1 MEKMVG
7 FSWLQKKYGLAGYAL
22 THQSIIGA
30 RLKQEIDEDNTVID
44 FYTPLYAPTDQ
55 EDSMLHLE
63 FGIKYD
69 DLNLDFLKAVFAVIP
84 DEAVLAYLSGK
95 PKGSYERR
103 VGYLYEFLTGIR
115 LPVPDQGKGNY
126 IDLLDSSKYI
136 TSKGQNIARWNIR
149 DNLLGLAQFC
159 PVIRRTKALE
169 RLLETDY
176 RQLITAIR
184 QAFPPDI
191 FYRAVSYLYTK
202 ETRSSYLIEQEQPS
216 PERTARFISLLERA
230 GEEPI
235 ATLMREQFLT
245 HLQNEIVD
253 SRFAALGYRNFQNYI
268 GQTTYNF
275 KEIFH
280 YICPPPQFLPSI
292 MEGLSMSLE
301 KTAGVHPVV
310 RATIIAF
317 GFVFAHPFEDGNG
330 RLHRFLIHD
339 VLTRDGVV
347 PRGMIVPVSAH
358 MVNHKKEY
366 DMALEVY
373 SKPLM
378 RRIRYELNQQD
389 HSLRVTNPEAVESY
403 FRYPDLTSQ
412 CIYLATTIQ
421 ETIKEDIYP
430 EMEFLV
436 KYDEAKTAI
445 QEIVDMPDRYIDL
458 LIKLL
463 HQNKGLLSERKRKHF
478 TQLTDSELSRIE
490 TVFREVFPS
499 SNI

>member
-7 FSWLQKKYGLAGYAL
+7 FSWLQKQYGLGGYAL
-22 THQSIIGA
+22 THQSYTGT
-30 RLKQEIDEDNTVID
+30 RLKQEIDENGDVID
-44 FYTPLYAPTDQ
+44 FYTPLYAPADP
-55 EDSMLHLE
+55 EDPMQHLE

-69 DLNLDFLKAVFAVIP
+69 DLNLDFLKAVFAAIP
-84 DEAVLAYLSGK
+84 VEAIVAYLSRK

-103 VGYLYEFLTGIR
+103 IGYFYELLTGKI
-115 LPVPDQGKGNY
+115 LQVADQGKGNY
-126 IDLLDSSKYI
+126 IDLLDSNRYI
-136 TSKGQNIARWNIR
+136 TGKGHHIPRWNVR
-149 DNLLGLAQFC
+149 DNLLGTAQFC
-159 PVIRRTKALE
+159 PIVRRTKALE

-176 RQLITAIR
+176 KQLVTEIS

-191 FYRAVSYLYTK
+191 FYRAVSYLFTK
-202 ETRSSYLIEQEQPS
+202 ETRSSYQIEQEQPS
-216 PERTARFISLLERA
+216 PERTARFISLLEKA
-230 GEEPI
+230 GEEPSTVAMSEI
-235 ATLMREQFLT
+235 FLT

-253 SRFAALGYRNFQNYI
+253 ARFAVPGYRDFQNYI

-275 KEIFH
+275 KEIIH
-280 YICPPPQFLPSI
+280 YICPPPQYLRSI
-292 MEGLSMSLE
+292 MDGLSLSLE

-310 RATIIAF
+310 RAAIIAF

-339 VLTRDGVV
+339 VLTRDKIV
-347 PRGMIVPVSAH
+347 PLGMIIPVSAH
-358 MVNHKKEY
+358 MVNHKKDY
-366 DMALEVY
+366 DTALEGY

-378 RRIRYELNQQD
+378 KKIRYEFKQD
-389 HSLRVTNPEAVESY
+389 HSLTVTNPETVEAY
-403 FRYPDLTSQ
+403 FRYPDFTSQ

-436 KYDEAKTAI
+436 KYDETKAAI

-463 HQNKGLLSERKRKHF
+463 HQNKGVLSGRKRKNF
-478 TQLTDSELSRIE
+478 EQLTDHELSQIE
-490 TVFREVFPS
+490 AVFKEIFLPKA
-499 SNI
+499 

>member
-7 FSWLQKKYGLAGYAL
+7 FSWLRKKYGLATYIL
-22 THQSIIGA
+22 THQSIIST
-30 RLKQEIDEDNTVID
+30 RLKQEIDEDGTVID
-44 FYTPLYAPTDQ
+44 FYTPLYAPSNQ
-55 EDSMLHLE
+55 EDAMLHLE

-69 DLNLDFLKAVFAVIP
+69 DLNLDFLKAVFASIP
-84 DEAVLAYLSGK
+84 TEAILTYLSGK
-95 PKGSYERR
+95 PRGSYERR
-103 VGYLYEFLTGIR
+103 VGYLYELLTGIR
-115 LPVPDQGKGNY
+115 LPIPDQGKGNY

-136 TSKGQNIARWNIR
+136 TGKGQNIARWNVR
-149 DNLLGLAQFC
+149 DNLLGSVQFC
-159 PVIRRTKALE
+159 PVIRRTKALD

-176 RQLITAIR
+176 QQLITAIS

-216 PERTARFISLLERA
+216 PERTARFISLLEKA
-230 GEEPI
+230 GEEPT
-235 ATLMREQFLT
+235 ARLMQEQFLT
-245 HLQNEIVD
+245 HLQNETVD
-253 SRFAALGYRNFQNYI
+253 SRFSATGYRNFQNYI

-292 MEGLSMSLE
+292 MEGLSISLE
-301 KTAGVHPVV
+301 KTAGVHSVV
-310 RATIIAF
+310 RAAIIAF

-339 VLTRDGVV
+339 VLTRDGIV

-366 DMALEVY
+366 DMVLEAY

-378 RRIRYELNQQD
+378 KRIRYELNQED
-389 HSLRVTNPEAVESY
+389 HSLSVSNPEAVEGY

-412 CIYLATTIQ
+412 CIYLGSTNQ
-421 ETIKEDIYP
+421 ETIK
-430 EMEFLV
+430 
-436 KYDEAKTAI
+436 
-445 QEIVDMPDRYIDL
+445 
-458 LIKLL
+458 
-463 HQNKGLLSERKRKHF
+463 
-478 TQLTDSELSRIE
+478 
-490 TVFREVFPS
+490 
-499 SNI
+499 

>member
-1 MEKMVG
+1 
-7 FSWLQKKYGLAGYAL
+7 
-22 THQSIIGA
+22 
-30 RLKQEIDEDNTVID
+30 
-44 FYTPLYAPTDQ
+44 
-55 EDSMLHLE
+55 
-63 FGIKYD
+63 
-69 DLNLDFLKAVFAVIP
+69 
-84 DEAVLAYLSGK
+84 
-95 PKGSYERR
+95 
-103 VGYLYEFLTGIR
+103 
-115 LPVPDQGKGNY
+115 
-126 IDLLDSSKYI
+126 
-136 TSKGQNIARWNIR
+136 
-149 DNLLGLAQFC
+149 
-159 PVIRRTKALE
+159 
-169 RLLETDY
+169 
-176 RQLITAIR
+176 
-184 QAFPPDI
+184 
-191 FYRAVSYLYTK
+191 
-202 ETRSSYLIEQEQPS
+202 
-216 PERTARFISLLERA
+216 
-230 GEEPI
+230 
-235 ATLMREQFLT
+235 
-245 HLQNEIVD
+245 
-253 SRFAALGYRNFQNYI
+253 
-268 GQTTYNF
+268 
-275 KEIFH
+275 
-280 YICPPPQFLPSI
+280 
-292 MEGLSMSLE
+292 MSLE

-317 GFVFAHPFEDGNG
+317 SFVFAHPFEDGNG

-347 PRGMIVPVSAH
+347 PRGMIIPVSAH

>member
-7 FSWLQKKYGLAGYAL
+7 FSWLQKKFGLGRHVL
-22 THQSIIGA
+22 THHSYIGT
-30 RLKQEIDEDNTVID
+30 RLKQEINEDGDIID
-44 FYTPLYAPTDQ
+44 FYTPLYAPADP
-55 EDSMLHLE
+55 EDPMQHME

-69 DLNLDFLKAVFAVIP
+69 DLNLDFLHSVFSAIP
-84 DEAVLAYLSGK
+84 NEALLAYLSRK

-103 VGYLYEFLTGIR
+103 IGYLYELLTGKI
-115 LPVPDQGKGNY
+115 LPVADQGKGNY
-126 IDLLDSSKYI
+126 IELLDNSRYI
-136 TSKGQNIARWNIR
+136 TGKGHNISRWNIR
-149 DNLLGLAQFC
+149 DNLLGTAQFC
-159 PVIRRTKALE
+159 PIVRRTKALE
-169 RLLETDY
+169 KLLETDY
-176 RQLITAIR
+176 RQLVTEIS
-184 QAFPPDI
+184 QAYPPDI

-202 ETRSSYLIEQEQPS
+202 ETRSSYQIEQEQPS
-216 PERTARFISLLERA
+216 PERTARFISLLEKA
-230 GEEPI
+230 GEEPST
-235 ATLMREQFLT
+235 AVLSEKFLT

-253 SRFAALGYRNFQNYI
+253 TRFAAAGYRDFQNYI

-280 YICPPPQFLPSI
+280 YICPPPQYLRSI
-292 MEGLSMSLE
+292 MEGLSVSLE
-301 KTAGVHPVV
+301 KTTGVHPVV
-310 RATIIAF
+310 RAAIIAF

-339 VLTRDGVV
+339 VLTRDKIV
-347 PRGMIVPVSAH
+347 PPGMIIPVSAH
-358 MVNHKKEY
+358 MVNHKKDY
-366 DMALEVY
+366 DTALEAY

-378 RRIRYELNQQD
+378 RKIRYEFKQD
-389 HSLRVTNPEAVESY
+389 HSLSVTNPETVETY

-436 KYDEAKTAI
+436 KYDEAKSAI

-463 HQNKGLLSERKRKHF
+463 HQNKGVLSGRKRQHF
-478 TQLTDSELSRIE
+478 ERLTDRELSQIE
-490 TVFREVFPS
+490 TIFKDIFSPKV
-499 SNI
+499 